1 MTDNVCGKTTI
12 YNQVMPKRKEK
23 ADVQNKTNQR
33 ATKKRRISKATKN
46 AEQQSSADGDV
57 DHKEKLMATMKD
69 KG

>member
-1 MTDNVCGKTTI
+1 
-12 YNQVMPKRKEK
+12 MPKRKEK
-23 ADVQNKTNQR
+23 ADAQNKTNQR

>member
-1 MTDNVCGKTTI
+1 
-12 YNQVMPKRKEK
+12 MPKRKEK
-23 ADVQNKTNQR
+23 ADAQNKENQR
-33 ATKKRRISKATKN
+33 ATKKRGISKAAKN